1 MVTSATN
8 LGKNGVSDWMI
19 QRVSAVILG
28 VYFIC
33 VLSFLISNPELS
45 FEQWKAYMGSTYMK
59 IFTFLALVSIA
70 GHAWVGLWTVST
82 DYLTER
88 QMGGIATPLRIV
100 FQLGTILVAV
110 VYVLWGAMILWSA

>member
-1 MVTSATN
+1 MVTNATS
-8 LGKNGVSDWMI
+8 LGKSGLSDWMV

-33 VLSFLISNPELS
+33 VLSFFICNPELS
-45 FEQWKAYMGSTYMK
+45 FEQWKGYMGTGYMK
-59 IFTFLALVSIA
+59 VFTFLALLSLA

-88 QMGGIATPLRIV
+88 QLGSIATPLRIV

-110 VYVLWGAMILWSA
+110 VYVVWGAMILWGA

>member
-8 LGKNGVSDWMI
+8 LGKSGLSDWMV
-19 QRVSAVILG
+19 QRASAVILG

-33 VLSFLISNPELS
+33 VLSFFICNPELS
-45 FEQWKAYMGSTYMK
+45 FEQWKGYMTSTYMK
-59 IFTFLALVSIA
+59 IFTFLALISLA

-88 QMGGIATPLRIV
+88 QLGSIATPLRIV
-100 FQLGTILVAV
+100 FQWGTILVAI
-110 VYVLWGAMILWSA
+110 VYVVWGAMILWGA